1 MRSALPLA
9 CFCVSLFA
17 LGCSTTSERPHDH
30 FHSAHA
36 GEHGE
41 DRPLLPRRTAK
52 ETWADSQSPLPP
64 LPDRY
69 RSGTDSETLASADP
83 EHTHEIV
90 NQETQKTASL
100 KEVAPGELSGLVDS
114 YRGKVLVL
122 NCWGIDCG
130 PCVEELPH
138 LNKIFKEKA
147 EDGLAIAAISTDVES
162 RHKEVEEFVAKQGY
176 DFDVYLRAPGSDT
189 QFRRAI
195 DPDYSADPF
204 TIVFDKQGVPVAT
217 IADALP
223 ESEWRKVIDAALAG
237 EQIPITDPEVVRLF

>member
-1 MRSALPLA
+1 MRPAFLSATICIAAL
-9 CFCVSLFA
+9 V

-30 FHSAHA
+30 LHSS
-36 GEHGE
+36 HGHLSDP

-52 ETWADSQSPLPP
+52 ETWADSKSPLPP

-69 RSGTDSETLASADP
+69 RSRTDTPVGAAPEPLPETT
-83 EHTHEIV
+83 THDEDKV
-90 NQETQKTASL
+90 ARL
-100 KEVAPGELSGLVDS
+100 KEIAPTELGVLVDS